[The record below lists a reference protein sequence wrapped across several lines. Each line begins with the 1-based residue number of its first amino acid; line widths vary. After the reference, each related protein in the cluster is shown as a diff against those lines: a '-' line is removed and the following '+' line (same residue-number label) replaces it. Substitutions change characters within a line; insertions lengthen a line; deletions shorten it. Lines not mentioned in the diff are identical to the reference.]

1 MKALHDL
8 AALIV
13 VIFFIVWVFGW
24 FVAAIGAAI

>member
-13 VIFFIVWVFGW
+13 VMAFLVWLVGW
-24 FVAAIGAAI
+24 LQAIWSYAV

>member
-13 VIFFIVWVFGW
+13 VIAFVVWVSGW
-24 FVAAIGAAI
+24 FWAVLRGAL